1 MKAVATSGVTFGEK
15 FLWLSRE
22 GVVLTN
28 DSISAGAWGTFS
40 IIKLLR
46 SLIEERL
53 GIMIHKTNDFHWNLY
68 ALTVASS
75 GPLNGTSYRERHM
88 PI

>member
-1 MKAVATSGVTFGEK
+1 MASHLVRI
-15 FLWLSRE
+15 LWRSRE
-22 GVVLTN
+22 VVVLTN
-28 DSISAGAWGTFS
+28 DLISAGARGTFS

-46 SLIEERL
+46 SLIEECL
-53 GIMIHKTNDFHWNLY
+53 GIMAYKTNDFHWNLY
-68 ALTVASS
+68 ALTVASG